1 MDMTSAPIRIL
12 GKTTVKR
19 VAGLK
24 PGMVPATAAAATAG
38 AAVAVVTYRLLR
50 SH

>member
-1 MDMTSAPIRIL
+1 MDMTSAPIRML

-19 VAGLK
+19 LAGLK
-24 PGMVPATAAAATAG
+24 PGVVPASIAAVTAG
-38 AAVAVVTYRLLR
+38 AAVGVVTYRLLR